1 MKIVSDVKCIYSAQD
16 VTSFH
21 IRYENEDFKKLQVLW
36 YINNEKGWKKS
47 SLVSLLRSF

>member
-21 IRYENEDFKKLQVLW
+21 IRYENEDFKKLQVL
-36 YINNEKGWKKS
+36 
-47 SLVSLLRSF
+47 